1 MSSIVTRK
9 RTERLKLAREI
20 ESSGVEMNPCSHCQ
34 KQNRKCVLDN
44 EKSSRCA
51 ECVRSKKACDGKAS
65 SWEANVPSMGDWE
78 SIARQKAKLEDQ
90 EEEAMAKILR
100 LRKQRKFLLRRE
112 AEMTKRGLKFLD
124 ELDAAEE
131 NEKKNAEEKAVAAQ
145 IVQSEGDL
153 LATDNRGLAIADDL
167 FTAVS
172 PSFWMELGVPDGNR
186 SASQG

>member
-1 MSSIVTRK
+1 M
-9 RTERLKLAREI
+9 
-20 ESSGVEMNPCSHCQ
+20 
-34 KQNRKCVLDN
+34 
-44 EKSSRCA
+44 
-51 ECVRSKKACDGKAS
+51 
-65 SWEANVPSMGDWE
+65 PSMGDWE

-186 SASQG
+186 SASQD